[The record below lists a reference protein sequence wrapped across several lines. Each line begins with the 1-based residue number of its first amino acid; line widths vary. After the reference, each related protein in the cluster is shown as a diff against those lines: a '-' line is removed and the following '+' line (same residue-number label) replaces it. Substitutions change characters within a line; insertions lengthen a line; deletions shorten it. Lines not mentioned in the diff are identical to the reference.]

1 MDQSHDPSTQN
12 VLLSRVVGKK
22 ISWDEAV
29 IAEHDKVRG
38 TREKISEPNTP
49 YHLSTSEH
57 SSDSENLDTSNSEF
71 SVQSYMGRDSIAE
84 KKIIQ
89 QVSSRLNQLQQSND
103 PLNECQSDFRFQG
116 DENSSPKYNYN
127 LNFKERR
134 KKHYDEYHRLKISNI
149 SDEDS

>member
-49 YHLSTSEH
+49 YHLSTS
-57 SSDSENLDTSNSEF
+57 
-71 SVQSYMGRDSIAE
+71 
-84 KKIIQ
+84 
-89 QVSSRLNQLQQSND
+89 VSR
-103 PLNECQSDFRFQG
+103 
-116 DENSSPKYNYN
+116 
-127 LNFKERR
+127 
-134 KKHYDEYHRLKISNI
+134 
-149 SDEDS
+149 